1 MTFED
6 IEVPQFSEQK
16 PIVVDAA
23 VRKNPAKWRER
34 NKRRAQSRKA
44 SRPPQGGA
52 HARSTTEPSW
62 EVQQTVPTP
71 EVADLKKQDL
81 QKDHEKECED
91 APEDESYTQ
100 KPQGKTMPGG
110 YYVRSLEEVHM
121 STMRALNVRLTKPY
135 QRTAASCEEEDLPPL
150 EPEEMGEVQAPSPGR
165 VVREAAKRAQAAVRE
180 AQKQR
185 RQDEEEE
192 RRREAERRLERR
204 RLELKIRKLKEE
216 QEVKEAQE
224 EARRKEWELQQL
236 AEQEAGKN
244 APRAG
249 NSEPSENGGKD
260 DDAQKELRRQR
271 RAQRDAEED
280 AKLRE
285 ARRRRR
291 AEEEAAKKELEEAQ
305 RAAEEEKRQKEKER
319 KEREKRE
326 RKEREKAEAAAEA
339 QRRQEDEARRAADE
353 QRRREEAEHREA
365 LLVAARQKETAEET
379 LRRQQMEM
387 EERRRR
393 AEQRRKEIK
402 EKAERAKK
410 AAAAGL
416 PPSAAAALAAEAV
429 ARDAKPPTAHVTVAV
444 LGHHGAGKSMLVGA
458 LLLATGAVSERD
470 LAKRRKEA
478 ERLKDESQR
487 EDGLRTPKGAE
498 LALLDVP
505 GGRRSLPQAVAAAAE
520 ADVALLVVSAKGRE
534 LEAALKEA
542 GGGPSTLAEQLRAAR
557 GLGTAA
563 KDGRL
568 AVAVTKMDEVSW
580 AQDRFDEVIATL
592 TPVLTNAGFSQA
604 ATVFVPVDG
613 LTNQVDGRKASWHTG
628 SSLLQC
634 LDDMASSSVPRPG
647 ALQVLVFE
655 STPAA
660 KGAVR
665 VRGRVEQG
673 TLRPG
678 ERCLLAPGSAPCT
691 VEVLRMAASRNV
703 VDLQEAKSGQNVEL
717 QLSGGPFPDWPA
729 VGSAST
735 IGWCGAV
742 LGSAESP
749 VEVSETVKAYLEV
762 LELPRPMTAGFKAV
776 LHVHAATVDAEI
788 EEILDAT
795 DWATGVTTERPKIVK
810 AGQRLT
816 VVLKFSRQVPVC
828 SVSDAHCSRLG
839 LLMLRLEETT
849 VAVGH
854 VLEVR

>member
-1 MTFED
+1 M
-6 IEVPQFSEQK
+6 
-16 PIVVDAA
+16 
-23 VRKNPAKWRER
+23 
-34 NKRRAQSRKA
+34 
-44 SRPPQGGA
+44 
-52 HARSTTEPSW
+52 
-62 EVQQTVPTP
+62 
-71 EVADLKKQDL
+71 
-81 QKDHEKECED
+81 
-91 APEDESYTQ
+91 
-100 KPQGKTMPGG
+100 
-110 YYVRSLEEVHM
+110 
-121 STMRALNVRLTKPY
+121 
-135 QRTAASCEEEDLPPL
+135 QRQL
-150 EPEEMGEVQAPSPGR
+150 
-165 VVREAAKRAQAAVRE
+165 
-180 AQKQR
+180 
-185 RQDEEEE
+185 
-192 RRREAERRLERR
+192 
-204 RLELKIRKLKEE
+204 EE
-216 QEVKEAQE
+216 QEASERCA
-224 EARRKEWELQQL
+224 ARR
-236 AEQEAGKN
+236 G
-244 APRAG
+244 
-249 NSEPSENGGKD
+249 EPSETGKEE
-260 DDAQKELRRQR
+260 AQKELRRQR

-291 AEEEAAKKELEEAQ
+291 AEEEAAKKEHEAAQ
-305 RAAEEEKRQKEKER
+305 RAAEEDKRRKEKER

-326 RKEREKAEAAAEA
+326 RKEREKAEAAAQA
-339 QRRQEDEARRAADE
+339 QRRQEEEAKRAADE
-353 QRRREEAEHREA
+353 RRRQEEAARREA
-365 LLVAARQKETAEET
+365 EEAAARQKETAEEA
-379 LRRQQMEM
+379 LRRQEMEN

-429 ARDAKPPTAHVTVAV
+429 AREAKPPTSHVTVAV
-444 LGHHGAGKSMLVGA
+444 LGHQGAGKSMLVGA
-458 LLLATGAVSERD
+458 LLLATAAISERD

-478 ERLKDESQR
+478 ERLKESELQR

-505 GGRRSLPQAVAAAAE
+505 GGRRSLPQAVAASAE
-520 ADVALLVVSAKGRE
+520 ADVAMLVISAKGRE

-542 GGGPSTLAEQLRAAR
+542 GGGPSTLVEQLRAAR

-563 KDGRL
+563 KEGRL
-568 AVAVTKMDEVSW
+568 VVAVTKMEEVSW
-580 AQDRFDEVIATL
+580 AEDRFDEVISTL

-613 LTNQVDGRKASWHTG
+613 LTNQVDAKKAPWHTG
-628 SSLLQC
+628 ASLLQC
-634 LDDMASSSVPRPG
+634 LDDMASCAPRPG

-660 KGAVR
+660 KGTIR

-678 ERCLLAPGSAPCT
+678 ERCLLTPGSAPCA
-691 VEVLRMAASRNV
+691 VEALRMAASRNV
-703 VDLQEAKSGQNVEL
+703 VPLEEAKSGQNVEL
-717 QLSGGPFPDWPA
+717 QLSGGPFPDWPT
-729 VGSAST
+729 VGGAST
-735 IGWCGAV
+735 IGWCGSV
-742 LGSAESP
+742 LGSTQSP
-749 VEVSETVKAYLEV
+749 VEVSDSVKAYLEV

-788 EEILDAT
+788 DQILDAT

-816 VVLKFSRQVPVC
+816 VLLKFSRQVPVC
-828 SVSDAHCSRLG
+828 SVSDAQSSRLG

-854 VLEVR
+854 VLEVK

>member
-34 NKRRAQSRKA
+34 NKRRALSRKA
-44 SRPPQGGA
+44 SRPPQAQGGE

-62 EVQQTVPTP
+62 EVQQTVPAP
-71 EVADLKKQDL
+71 EETVPDLKKQDFKK
-81 QKDHEKECED
+81 QQEVCEE
-91 APEDESYTQ
+91 APDDSWSQ
-100 KPQGKTMPGG
+100 KPQGRTMPGG
-110 YYVRSLEEVHM
+110 YYVRSLEEVHT

-135 QRTAASCEEEDLPPL
+135 QRPAHGADEDDDLPPL
-150 EPEEMGEVQAPSPGR
+150 EPEEMGEVKAPSPGR
-165 VVREAAKRAQAAVRE
+165 AVREAAKRAQAAVRD

-204 RLELKIRKLKEE
+204 RLELKIGKLKEE
-216 QEVKEAQE
+216 QKAQE
-224 EARRKEWELQQL
+224 QARQKEKEVRRQL
-236 AEQEAGKN
+236 EEQEASERSALRG
-244 APRAG
+244 
-249 NSEPSENGGKD
+249 SEPSETGREE
-260 DDAQKELRRQR
+260 AQKELRRQR

-291 AEEEAAKKELEEAQ
+291 AEEEAAKKEHEEAQ
-305 RAAEEEKRQKEKER
+305 RAAEEDKRRKEKER

-326 RKEREKAEAAAEA
+326 RKEREKAEAAAQA
-339 QRRQEDEARRAADE
+339 QRREEEEAKRAADE
-353 QRRREEAEHREA
+353 RRRQEEAARREA
-365 LLVAARQKETAEET
+365 EEAAARQKETAEEA
-379 LRRQQMEM
+379 LRRQEMEN

-410 AAAAGL
+410 AAAAGQ

-429 ARDAKPPTAHVTVAV
+429 AREAKPPTSHVTVAV
-444 LGHHGAGKSMLVGA
+444 LGHQGAGKSMLVGA
-458 LLLATGAVSERD
+458 LLLATGGISERD

-505 GGRRSLPQAVAAAAE
+505 GGRRSLPQAVAASAE
-520 ADVALLVVSAKGRE
+520 ADVAMLVISAKGRE

-542 GGGPSTLAEQLRAAR
+542 GGGPSTLVEQLRAAR

-563 KDGRL
+563 KEGRL
-568 AVAVTKMDEVSW
+568 VVAVTKMEEVSW
-580 AQDRFDEVIATL
+580 AEDRFDEVISTL

-613 LTNQVDGRKASWHTG
+613 LTNQVDAKKAPWHTG

-634 LDDMASSSVPRPG
+634 LDDMASSCAPRPG

-660 KGAVR
+660 KGAIR

-678 ERCLLAPGSAPCT
+678 ERCLLAPGSAPCV

-703 VDLQEAKSGQNVEL
+703 VPLEEAKSGQNVEL

-729 VGSAST
+729 VGGAST
-735 IGWCGAV
+735 VGWCGSV
-742 LGSAESP
+742 LGSAQSP
-749 VEVSETVKAYLEV
+749 VEVSDSVKAYLEV

-788 EEILDAT
+788 DQILDAT

-816 VVLKFSRQVPVC
+816 VLLKFSRQVPVC
-828 SVSDAHCSRLG
+828 SVSDAQSSRLG